1 MTINTLKHPANN
13 PPVVVQPLE
22 NGDRLTRAE
31 FEYRYEAMPQIK
43 KAELIEGIVHMA
55 SPLRARAHCRPHA
68 EIMTWLGTYQ
78 AATPGTD
85 LLDNATVWLDV
96 DNEPQP
102 DALLRIAQGG
112 QSQISEADYVE
123 GAPELIVEVAA
134 SSVSIDLHTK
144 LNVYRRNQVQEYL
157 VWRVYDQ
164 AIDWFRLREGKYMQ
178 LVANDQG
185 IICSQVFPGL
195 WLAPAALLEGK
206 LAEVLA
212 ILQQAIAT
220 AEHQAFAQPI
230 SANRPTSSIV
240 PGISYQLGVI
250 R

>member
-1 MTINTLKHPANN
+1 
-13 PPVVVQPLE
+13 
-22 NGDRLTRAE
+22 
-31 FEYRYEAMPQIK
+31 
-43 KAELIEGIVHMA
+43 
-55 SPLRARAHCRPHA
+55 
-68 EIMTWLGTYQ
+68 
-78 AATPGTD
+78 
-85 LLDNATVWLDV
+85 V

-178 LVANDQG
+178 LAANAPGDNLLASFPRLVA
-185 IICSQVFPGL
+185 
-195 WLAPAALLEGK
+195 
-206 LAEVLA
+206 
-212 ILQQAIAT
+212 
-220 AEHQAFAQPI
+220 
-230 SANRPTSSIV
+230 
-240 PGISYQLGVI
+240 
-250 R
+250 